1 MARSPLEQA
10 IVIAADPVLSGAL
23 LGSAEGEPRAA
34 AVIAPPHPLYGGS
47 MENPV
52 VSELAFACSQ
62 AGVASLRFDWRGVGG
77 SAGAPSGDS
86 ADADADYAAALAEI
100 AANVAAPIA
109 ACGYSFGAAA
119 AARAATGDPRVRR
132 LVLVAPPPGL
142 CDAATLGAIAGPTL
156 VLVGERDPVAPPK
169 AVDRMLAK
177 DAELVVIPEAD
188 HFFGAGLALLGR
200 TVREWL
206 LRAEER

>member
-23 LGSAEGEPRAA
+23 LGSADGEPRAA

-52 VSELAFACSQ
+52 VSELAFACCQ
-62 AGVASLRFDWRGVGG
+62 AGLASLRFDWRGVGG
-77 SAGAPSGDS
+77 SAGTPSGDS

-100 AANVAAPIA
+100 AASVDAPLA

-119 AARAATGDPRVRR
+119 AARSAAGDPRVRR
-132 LVLVAPPPGL
+132 MVLVAPPPAL
-142 CDAATLGAIAGPTL
+142 ADSAVLGAFQGPTL
-156 VLVGERDPVAPPK
+156 VLVGQRDPIAPPE
-169 AVDRMLAK
+169 ALDRMLAK

-200 TVREWL
+200 TVRDWL
-206 LRAEER
+206 LRAEAR

>member
-23 LGSAEGEPRAA
+23 LGPAEGEPRAA

-52 VSELAFACSQ
+52 VSELAYACCQ
-62 AGVASLRFDWRGVGG
+62 AGVTSLRFDWRGVGG
-77 SAGAPSGDS
+77 SAGTASGDT

-100 AANVAAPIA
+100 RATVNAPVL

-132 LVLVAPPPGL
+132 LVLVAPPPAL
-142 CDAATLGAIAGPTL
+142 ADAEALGAFRGPTL
-156 VLVGERDPVAPPK
+156 VLVGERDPLAPPD
-169 AVDRMLAK
+169 AVDRMLAE

-188 HFFGAGLALLGR
+188 HFFGAGLAALGR
-200 TVREWL
+200 AMRDWL
-206 LRAEER
+206 SRQAER

>member
-10 IVIAADPVLSGAL
+10 IVIAAEPVLSGAL
-23 LGSAEGEPRAA
+23 LGSADGEPRAA

-77 SAGAPSGDS
+77 SAGTPSGD
-86 ADADADYAAALAEI
+86 ADDADADYAAAIAEI
-100 AANVAAPIA
+100 TASVDAPVT

-119 AARAATGDPRVRR
+119 AARSAAADPRVRR
-132 LVLVAPPPGL
+132 LVLVAPPPAL
-142 CDAATLGAIAGPTL
+142 CGATVTAASTRPTL
-156 VLVGERDPVAPPK
+156 VLVGERDPVAPPDEVK
-169 AVDRMLAK
+169 RMLG
-177 DAELVVIPEAD
+177 DTAELVVIPEAD
-188 HFFGAGLALLGR
+188 HFFGSGLAAIGR
-200 TVREWL
+200 HTRDWL
-206 LRAEER
+206 QEAR